1 MNIETE
7 VPTNVFFLLF
17 AVTVFT
23 IREKRNECIYVKIY
37 YVEFR
42 QRFNN
47 KLVCSITIILVYL
60 HLPLLPF
67 HYQLIHFH
75 STFM

>member
-1 MNIETE
+1 M
-7 VPTNVFFLLF
+7 FLLF
-17 AVTVFT
+17 AETVFT
-23 IREKRNECIYVKIY
+23 IREKRERDECIYVKIY

-60 HLPLLPF
+60 HVPLLPF

-75 STFM
+75 VTFM